1 MSPESGFKPIN
12 FMPVKKHL
20 YNVQFTIMPSVVLVD
35 FSGGDSVT
43 HRWPLLNMQSLLLT
57 QSVIRFCIVICYI
70 RSYKYWDRKKIS
82 TETNLWIRQS
92 VYLYSAGETKHS
104 VQVVFGCFHFH

>member
-20 YNVQFTIMPSVVLVD
+20 YNVQFTMDKTI
-35 FSGGDSVT
+35 
-43 HRWPLLNMQSLLLT
+43 SL
-57 QSVIRFCIVICYI
+57 
-70 RSYKYWDRKKIS
+70 
-82 TETNLWIRQS
+82 
-92 VYLYSAGETKHS
+92 SAGETKHS